1 LAEEEL
7 EDVAKFVVGIRGVRG
22 EQSEDIGETTSGM
35 GFYSSI
41 FVKEDSV
48 VRQLLADS
56 REGSRVDAVLV
67 ELCELSVEI
76 LQLL

>member
-1 LAEEEL
+1 L

-22 EQSEDIGETTSGM
+22 EQSKDISETTSGM
-35 GFYSSI
+35 CFHSSI

-48 VRQLLADS
+48 ASQLLVDS

-67 ELCELSVEI
+67 
-76 LQLL
+76 QLRG